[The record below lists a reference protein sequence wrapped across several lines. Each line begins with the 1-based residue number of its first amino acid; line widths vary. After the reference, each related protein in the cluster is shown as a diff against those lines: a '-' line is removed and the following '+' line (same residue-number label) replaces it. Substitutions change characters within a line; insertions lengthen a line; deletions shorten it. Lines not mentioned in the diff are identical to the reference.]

1 MKPFSLALL
10 LTFAFGGINAHG
22 ATHNV
27 GAGQSIQSVIDGAAS
42 GDVIVLTAPS
52 AYAGNVSVTGKALT
66 LRSLNP
72 QFASIAGNLSFSGL
86 SPTHKVSLDN
96 LTVSGSMLVEGAG
109 KIVLTN
115 STIGTNLEL
124 NGTTDA
130 FIRRS
135 TVTGTLT
142 MPGAQDTNGNPSRLV
157 ILQSTINEKLTS
169 RAAKAW
175 LGYSTFEETYL
186 EGTLE
191 IVGNIFDG
199 RAFGGIGL
207 DLNGS
212 STIAHVH
219 NNIIRQFRLSAQQS
233 IENQCIGIRISSGA
247 RAYLLNNA
255 IHSCNDSAPPS
266 TETNCGMGVFVVS
279 TAETKILG
287 NIFWDIYIGGGATSG
302 HANIWAPEQNVTV
315 AYNAIK
321 AHKGNGNSFSHLVTG
336 GAQNFSFITDT
347 STNQITSNFLSNPAD
362 LSYGKAI
369 RNAGPPEAA
378 YLDHDGS
385 RNDIGP
391 NGGRNYISNGR
402 TTDKPIPISFTIAPQ
417 VVPIGGTV
425 TIESTGATVK

>member
-1 MKPFSLALL
+1 MNAVKMPLALL
-10 LTFAFGGINAHG
+10 FSLVLGACLVHG

-27 GAGQSIQSVIDGAAS
+27 GAGQSIQSAIDGAAS

-52 AYAGNVSVTGKALT
+52 AYAGDVSVSGKALT

-72 QFASIAGNLSFSGL
+72 QFASIAGNLSVSDL
-86 SPTHKVSLDN
+86 SATQKVSLGD
-96 LTVSGSMLVEGAG
+96 LALVGSMLVQGAG

-115 STIGTNLEL
+115 TSIGTNLEL

-142 MPGAQDTNGNPSRLV
+142 MPDAQDANGNPNRLV

-191 IVGNIFDG
+191 IVGNVFDG
-199 RAFGGIGL
+199 RGGGGIGL

-212 STIAHVH
+212 ATVAQIH
-219 NNIIRQFRLSAQQS
+219 NNRILNFKGQFVVHAIQN
-233 IENQCIGIRISSGA
+233 ECIGIRISSGA
-247 RAYLLNNA
+247 RAYVLNNK
-255 IHSCNDSAPPS
+255 ISHNFDSGVGS
-266 TETNCGMGVFVVS
+266 TETNAGMGVFVVS
-279 TAETKILG
+279 TAETKIIG
-287 NIFWDIYIGGGATSG
+287 NIFNDNYILGGSTTG
-302 HANIWAPEQNVTV
+302 HANVWAPAQNVTV
-315 AYNAIK
+315 AYNA
-321 AHKGNGNSFSHLVTG
+321 HRSNQSSHLVAG
-336 GAQNFSFITDT
+336 GAQNLAFITDAAH
-347 STNQITSNFLSNPAD
+347 NNESNFLSNPA
-362 LSYGKAI
+362 GFANGRAI
-369 RNAGPPEAA
+369 QNAGPPEAA

-391 NGGRNYISNGR
+391 NGGRNYIPDGR

-417 VVPIGGTV
+417 IVPVGGTV